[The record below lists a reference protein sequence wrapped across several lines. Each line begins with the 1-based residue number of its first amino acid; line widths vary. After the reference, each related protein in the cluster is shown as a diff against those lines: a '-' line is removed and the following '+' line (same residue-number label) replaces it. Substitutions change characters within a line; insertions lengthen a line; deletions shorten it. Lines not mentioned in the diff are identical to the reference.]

1 MTAELERGDI
11 YFFYRPRVNVD
22 EVRSLDDVQRLFFV
36 LHVDGTHRLRDI
48 IVGTKHLPDP
58 DSHERVWAFV
68 AQVSDRA
75 EDLRAE
81 LRQRTYETKT
91 RGERRQPP
99 ARPAGEGRY
108 VIADHDGHSHLAYVL
123 ELPPELGDAQ
133 RAMRIEREA
142 SYVVAV
148 RNPDAPA
155 PPQMGRT
162 GRTGRT
168 PNLPEHLRNRFG
180 GRRFAQLDAPEW
192 LEHEGLELVII
203 GATREP
209 GRELGL
215 ELDPQAEEV
224 HDADLFRD
232 LRIRPEDLP
241 LEPLRSGKLR

>member
-1 MTAELERGDI
+1 MTAELERGSI
-11 YFFYRPRVNVD
+11 YFFYRPRVDVD

-36 LHVDGTHRLRDI
+36 LHVDDTDRLRDI
-48 IVGTKHLPDP
+48 IVGTKHLPGL
-58 DSHERVWAFV
+58 DSHERAWAFV

-108 VIADHDGHSHLAYVL
+108 IIADHDGHSHLAYVL
-123 ELPPELGDAQ
+123 ELPRELGDAQ
-133 RAMRIEREA
+133 HAMRIERQA

-155 PPQMGRT
+155 PPGM

-168 PNLPEHLRNRFG
+168 PNLPEHLRTRFG

-192 LEHEGLELVII
+192 LDHEGVELVII
-203 GATREP
+203 GAAGEP

-215 ELDPQAEEV
+215 ELDPQTEQV

-232 LRIRPEDLP
+232 LRIRPGDLP
-241 LEPLRSGKLR
+241 LDPLRSGKLR

>member
-1 MTAELERGDI
+1 MATELERGDI

-36 LHVDGTHRLRDI
+36 LHVDGIHRLRDI
-48 IVGTKHLPDP
+48 IVGTKHLPNA
-58 DSHERVWAFV
+58 DSHERAWAFV
-68 AQVSDRA
+68 AQVTDRA

-99 ARPAGEGRY
+99 ARPVGEGRY
-108 VIADHDGHSHLAYVL
+108 IIADHDGHSHLACVL

-133 RAMRIEREA
+133 RTMRIEREA

-155 PPQMGRT
+155 PPGMGRT
-162 GRTGRT
+162 RRT

-180 GRRFAQLDAPEW
+180 SRRFAQLDTPEW
-192 LEHEGLELVII
+192 LDHEGVELMII
-203 GATREP
+203 GASREP

-215 ELDPQAEEV
+215 ELDPQTEQV
-224 HDADLFRD
+224 HEADLLRD
-232 LRIRPEDLP
+232 LRIRPGDLP
-241 LEPLRSGKLR
+241 LQPLRDGKLR

>member
-22 EVRSLDDVQRLFFV
+22 EVRSLDDVQRLFLV
-36 LHVDGTHRLRDI
+36 LHVDGTHRLREI

-58 DSHERVWAFV
+58 DSHERAWAFV

-75 EDLRAE
+75 EDIRAE

-91 RGERRQPP
+91 RGEQRQPP
-99 ARPAGEGRY
+99 ARPVGEGRY
-108 VIADHDGHSHLAYVL
+108 LIADHDGHGHLAYVL
-123 ELPPELGDAQ
+123 EIPSDLGDAQ
-133 RAMRIEREA
+133 RAMRIGREA

-155 PPQMGRT
+155 PPGMGRA
-162 GRTGRT
+162 GRKL
-168 PNLPEHLRNRFG
+168 NLPEPLRNRFG
-180 GRRFAQLDAPEW
+180 GRRFAQLDTPEW
-192 LEHEGLELVII
+192 LDHEGVELVII
-203 GATREP
+203 GAAREP

-215 ELDPQAEEV
+215 ELDPQAEQA

-232 LRIRPEDLP
+232 LRIRPGDLP
-241 LEPLRSGKLR
+241 LDPLRSGALR

>member
-22 EVRSLDDVQRLFFV
+22 EVRSLVDVQRLFFV
-36 LHVDGTHRLRDI
+36 LHVEGAHRLREI

-58 DSHERVWAFV
+58 DSHERAWAFV

-75 EDLRAE
+75 EDLRTE

-108 VIADHDGHSHLAYVL
+108 IIADHDGHSHLAYVL
-123 ELPPELGDAQ
+123 ELPAELGGAQ
-133 RAMRIEREA
+133 REMRIERAA
-142 SYVVAV
+142 SYVVAI

-155 PPQMGRT
+155 PPGMR
-162 GRTGRT
+162 RTGRT
-168 PNLPEHLRNRFG
+168 PNLPEHLRDRFG
-180 GRRFAQLDAPEW
+180 GRRFAQLGAPEW
-192 LEHEGLELVII
+192 LDHEGVELVLI

-215 ELDPQAEEV
+215 ELDPQAEQV

-232 LRIRPEDLP
+232 LRIRPGDLP